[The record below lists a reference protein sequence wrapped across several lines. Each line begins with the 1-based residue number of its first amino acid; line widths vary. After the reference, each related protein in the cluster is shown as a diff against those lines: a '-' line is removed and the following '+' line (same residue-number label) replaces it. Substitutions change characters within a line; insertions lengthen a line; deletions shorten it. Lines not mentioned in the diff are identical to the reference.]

1 MRRVSIVTERGV
13 SNVQGSG
20 EEARVGRGR
29 SRAYRHAPRASAGP
43 RRCDTSACVWGGGG
57 RAVGN
62 GRATGGGD
70 GPRAVSPRVRPRG
83 GVEGRQTPGRAGH
96 IRPGA
101 PARIRFDGVAELGV
115 CAQVAGS
122 TSVTGLTLKTLKS
135 DVSMDFSRQ
144 NKNNGGSRR
153 FFRCYSRDVD
163 DCSLVR
169 LKRKTPN

>member
-13 SNVQGSG
+13 GPTSKGEGKRRGSG
-20 EEARVGRGR
+20 GVDRARIGTHRVLRR
-29 SRAYRHAPRASAGP
+29 VHVDAIHPRASGAG
-43 RRCDTSACVWGGGG
+43 AGG
-57 RAVGN
+57 RED
-62 GRATGGGD
+62 GRGGD

-83 GVEGRQTPGRAGH
+83 GVGGRQTPGRAGH

-122 TSVTGLTLKTLKS
+122 TSVTGLMTLKTLKS
-135 DVSMDFSRQ
+135 DVSDGFFAPDF
-144 NKNNGGSRR
+144 KNNGGSRR
-153 FFRCYSRDVD
+153 FFRCYSRDMD